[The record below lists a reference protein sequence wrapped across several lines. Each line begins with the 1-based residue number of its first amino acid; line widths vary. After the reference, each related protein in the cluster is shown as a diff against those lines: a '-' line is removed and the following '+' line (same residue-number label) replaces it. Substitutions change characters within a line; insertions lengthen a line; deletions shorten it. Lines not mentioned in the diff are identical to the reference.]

1 MSRENKKFILIGLWI
16 IFLSIIGFPQDWK
29 NYAFILTGAILIVLS
44 VRGGT
49 LRKAFKKVSQ
59 AGEEVFVDGG
69 AIDENKNRD
78 SAMQTSDPQDLSR
91 IQKEISEIEEKDNGK
106 DTPSSQSL

>member
-1 MSRENKKFILIGLWI
+1 MSRENKKFLLIGLWI

-69 AIDENKNRD
+69 AIENKNGD
-78 SAMQTSDPQDLSR
+78 SAMQASDPQDLSST
-91 IQKEISEIEEKDNGK
+91 QKEISEIEEKDNGK